1 MLVKDVMTE
10 NPVTIHGDASVL
22 DAKELMAKKG
32 VKKLPVVDKNG
43 TLVGILTTADL
54 AKASPSAATSL
65 DVFELG
71 YLLSKLSVEKTMVKS
86 VKTTNS
92 LQTVEEAARLMNDY
106 GISCLPV
113 VKDEILIGIV
123 TESDLFATFIDM
135 FNTRTPGVRIVAVV
149 NEMPGELAKISSAI
163 AEKNGNIVSFVTSEA
178 SDAAHKKITLKVTDV
193 SETELK
199 SALEICG
206 AQIEDIRSV

>member
-1 MLVKDVMTE
+1 
-10 NPVTIHGDASVL
+10 
-22 DAKELMAKKG
+22 
-32 VKKLPVVDKNG
+32 
-43 TLVGILTTADL
+43 
-54 AKASPSAATSL
+54 
-65 DVFELG
+65 
-71 YLLSKLSVEKTMVKS
+71 VEKTMVKS

-206 AQIEDIRSV
+206 AQVEDIRSV

>member
-1 MLVKDVMTE
+1 MTE

-43 TLVGILTTADL
+43 TLVGILTAADL

-206 AQIEDIRSV
+206 AQVEDIRSV

>member
-22 DAKELMAKKG
+22 DAKELMAKKS

-43 TLVGILTTADL
+43 TLVGILTAADL

>member
-43 TLVGILTTADL
+43 TLVGILTAADL

>member
-43 TLVGILTTADL
+43 TLVGILTAADL

-206 AQIEDIRSV
+206 AQVEDIRSV